1 MKPLKLITV
10 TYNSVG
16 NVTDKKGTTINIF
29 PPSISIEM
37 DKLKGKE
44 WK

>member
-1 MKPLKLITV
+1 MKPLKLINV
-10 TYNSVG
+10 TINANG
-16 NVTDKKGTTINIF
+16 TVTDKHGKTIKIL
-29 PPSISIEM
+29 PLEQRIER

>member
-16 NVTDKKGTTINIF
+16 NVTSKVKTINIL
-29 PPSISIEM
+29 PLDVQIER

>member
-1 MKPLKLITV
+1 MKLITI
-10 TYNSVG
+10 
-16 NVTDKKGTTINIF
+16 TTINKDLF
-29 PPSISIEM
+29 KHHKTGKVLTPLPLDVQIER

>member
-1 MKPLKLITV
+1 MRKLINITLLPNGQV
-10 TYNSVG
+10 M
-16 NVTDKKGTTINIF
+16 INKTGKVLT
-29 PPSISIEM
+29 PLPLDVQIER